1 MKNIESFEEFSKNE
15 SVGKKI
21 MAGILAT
28 SLALP
33 IAKKMRDS
41 DEKSKEGDKK
51 EISATEKEEKDSEK
65 VVKYSDIEKEKEAKR
80 VEEEKK
86 EKKDV
91 KKRDDI
97 ETKPPKKFYK
107 LDGLPK
113 NFDKVPGDDNIY
125 RSNQPSLKQLEKMIT
140 HYKIKRVIRMNAK
153 EDTNVTP
160 DQERKL
166 VESLG
171 AEYYYVNAHKG
182 YKKGKGYVKSL
193 DEIQPLLK
201 KGDALIHCT
210 HGADRTGY
218 QVGKY
223 LMDKLGWSRKKVWN
237 YTIKYNN
244 WEKYIPN
251 GNQEYIK
258 YLEGFYPYDLW
269 KEEIGPQYK
278 KKN

>member
-1 MKNIESFEEFSKNE
+1 MEIKSFHEFSTNE
-15 SVGKKI
+15 SVSKKLI
-21 MAGILAT
+21 AGILAGT
-28 SLALP
+28 LALP
-33 IAKKMRDS
+33 LAKKMRDS
-41 DEKSKEGDKK
+41 EESSKSKEKIEITNSKETEENPDKVIK
-51 EISATEKEEKDSEK
+51 FSEVEKETKP
-65 VVKYSDIEKEKEAKR
+65 
-80 VEEEKK
+80 KK
-86 EKKDV
+86 EKKSTD
-91 KKRDDI
+91 K
-97 ETKPPKKFYK
+97 TKSKTPKEKESGPPKKFYK
-107 LDGLPK
+107 IDGMPK

-125 RSNQPSLKQLEKMIT
+125 RTNQPSLKQLEKMIT

-182 YKKGKGYVKSL
+182 YKKGKGYVKSM
-193 DEIQPLLK
+193 EEVQPILK
-201 KGDALIHCT
+201 KGNVLIHCT

-218 QVGKY
+218 QVAKY
-223 LMDKLGWSRKKVWN
+223 LMDKYGWSKRRLWD

-258 YLEGFYPYDLW
+258 YLEGFYPYDEW
-269 KEEIGPQYK
+269 KEEIGPEYK
-278 KKN
+278 KGK